1 MAISIRN
8 YGPDDF
14 DRYVELVMGP
24 DELAKP
30 ASTRWVKE
38 QLGKP
43 DRDPER
49 DVFLAEDEGVLVG
62 YVNILGS
69 VKGARLI
76 VEGRVDP
83 SHRHRGVGTMLLQ
96 KAIASARTLGARA
109 IQIPVLDEMTGG
121 RQVVEKEGFSV
132 VRTYWSMELEAEPA
146 KVTFPRPFV
155 CREFMPGDEEALAA
169 IHNRVFGSSWGFRTY
184 SVADVSYRIQMDCCR
199 PEGIFLATDNDT
211 VVGYCWTKVE
221 EGYARDQSLSG
232 SVWLLGVDGVHRRRG
247 LGQALLTTG
256 IYYLRGLG
264 ITPVRLTV
272 DSRNDVAI
280 AMFQRLGFR
289 KREGMLWY
297 ERQLA
302 QRGIA
307 PLWS

>member
-1 MAISIRN
+1 MAITIRN

-14 DRYVELVMGP
+14 EPYVELVMGP
-24 DELAKP
+24 DELDKP
-30 ASTRWVKE
+30 AYARWVKE

-43 DRDPER
+43 DRDPEH
-49 DVFLAEDEGVLVG
+49 DLFLAQDEGVLVG

-76 VEGRVDP
+76 VEGRVHP
-83 SHRHRGVGTMLLQ
+83 SHRRRGVGTMLLQ
-96 KAIASARTLGARA
+96 KAIACARALGARA
-109 IQIPVLDEMTGG
+109 VQIPVLDEMTGG
-121 RQVVEKEGFSV
+121 RQLVEKEGFSV
-132 VRTYWSMELEAEPA
+132 VRTYWSMELEAEPP
-146 KVTFPRPFV
+146 KVTFPHPFV
-155 CREFMPGDEEALAA
+155 CRQFIPGDEEALAA

-184 SVADVSYRIQMDCCR
+184 SVADISYRIQMNCCR
-199 PEGIFLATDNDT
+199 PEGIFLATHNDT

-232 SVWLLGVDGVHRRRG
+232 GVWLLGVDSLHRRCGMGR
-247 LGQALLTTG
+247 ALLAAAVN
-256 IYYLRGLG
+256 YLRGLG

-280 AMFQRLGFR
+280 AMFQRLGFK
-289 KREGMLWY
+289 KREAMLWY

-302 QRGIA
+302 ERGIA